1 MWTVLLAANADA
13 NQSTNDNGTGGDF
26 VHTPLFKAASQNY
39 SECVRLL
46 LAANAD
52 VDQATIDEGATPLF
66 IGCLRGSTECVRL
79 LLAANADVDQALVDN
94 NDATPMSIACAQGYA
109 ECAQLLSS
117 YGASRGL
124 FQEQLVG
131 ALVPGSSY
139 VESMSTGTG
148 HAALTEWLM
157 ESRRSLYVCACI

>member
-1 MWTVLLAANADA
+1 MATAEWAASVSDSRRWQLRSAVDEIEPKIRGGAANADA

-52 VDQATIDEGATPLF
+52 VNQATIDEGATPLF

-79 LLAANADVDQALVDN
+79 LLAANADRLEVDV
-94 NDATPMSIACAQGYA
+94 
-109 ECAQLLSS
+109 
-117 YGASRGL
+117 R
-124 FQEQLVG
+124 
-131 ALVPGSSY
+131 
-139 VESMSTGTG
+139 
-148 HAALTEWLM
+148 W
-157 ESRRSLYVCACI
+157 R